1 MLGFREPME
10 FGVNEKIDNWVPTY
24 GR

>member
-1 MLGFREPME
+1 MLGFREPVE